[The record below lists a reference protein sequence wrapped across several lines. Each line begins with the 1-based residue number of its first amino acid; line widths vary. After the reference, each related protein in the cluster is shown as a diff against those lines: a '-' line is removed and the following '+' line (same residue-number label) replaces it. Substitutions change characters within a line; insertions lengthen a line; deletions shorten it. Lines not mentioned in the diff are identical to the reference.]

1 MASNFVFLHS
11 FRGEDLKNILIIFTV
26 PRALKGDEMR
36 KKEIVGLGSFQF
48 MAMTRRG
55 LFYGFLT
62 LYMLEVLKRSFT
74 EAISAMA
81 LPMLANSLTQ
91 TFVWGPLSDKF
102 KVRRLLIVIGETI
115 AGIAYIF
122 LSPTVWSLYTGLA
135 PTQAKTL
142 YAITIIVGLT
152 LLESFWSM
160 SNVGWSALI
169 ADMTKSTERGTIM
182 GQLNSIGAVGR
193 IIGVFVGGLLYD
205 FPSKAQGFPLL
216 FYISSAIMFASAV
229 TLLIT
234 VEEPKLILSREDK
247 ITKTSEGEFLF
258 KYLFYWFL
266 VSFFFIFASLAS
278 VMQLLSYYVRIAL
291 LATSFDI
298 SLIRNAVSIS
308 NLAASPILGTLS
320 DKKGKKPILLA
331 GCILSVFVPILYTLP
346 RSIFEMV
353 LVSAVA
359 GIARAIFST
368 VSYAFVAELIP
379 ENQRGKYFGQYNMV
393 STLSFGVAP
402 IIISGF
408 FTDQLTK
415 IFLTKNY
422 VLEQAQILAIINTF
436 YLTAFLAGL
445 GCLIFWEK
453 LENTRNK

>member
-1 MASNFVFLHS
+1 MLS
-11 FRGEDLKNILIIFTV
+11 
-26 PRALKGDEMR
+26 GDEMR
-36 KKEIVGLGSFQF
+36 KKEIAGLGSFQF

-74 EAISAMA
+74 EAILAMA
-81 LPMLANSLTQ
+81 LPMLTNSLTQ

-102 KVRRLLIVIGETI
+102 QVRRLLIVVGETI
-115 AGIAYIF
+115 AGVAYIF
-122 LSPTVWSLYTGLA
+122 LSPTVWSFYTGLT
-135 PTQAKTL
+135 PIQAKTL
-142 YAITIIVGLT
+142 YAITIIIGLT

-169 ADMTKSTERGTIM
+169 ADMTKSTERGKIM
-182 GQLNSIGAVGR
+182 GQLNSIGSVGR
-193 IIGVFVGGLLYD
+193 ILGVFVGGLLYD
-205 FPSKAQGFPLL
+205 FPSKAQGFPIL
-216 FYISSAIMFASAV
+216 FYISSAVMFTSAI

-234 VEEPKLILSREDK
+234 IKEPKVILRQDDK
-247 ITKTSEGEFLF
+247 IVKATEEEFLL

-266 VSFFFIFASLAS
+266 ASFFFIFASLAS
-278 VMQLLSYYVRIAL
+278 VMQLLSYYVRIVL

-298 SLIRNAVSIS
+298 SLIRNASSIS
-308 NLAASPILGTLS
+308 NLAANPILGVLS
-320 DKKGKKPILLA
+320 DRKGKKPILLA
-331 GCILSVFVPILYTLP
+331 GCIIAVLVPFLYTLP
-346 RSIFEMV
+346 RSIFEMI
-353 LVSAVA
+353 LVSVIA
-359 GIARAIFST
+359 GVVRAIFST

-415 IFLTKNY
+415 MFLTQGY
-422 VLEQAQILAIINTF
+422 ILEQAQILAMINTF
-436 YLTAFLAGL
+436 YLSTFLAGI
-445 GCLIFWEK
+445 GCLMFWRK
-453 LENTRNK
+453 IRRHKNS